1 MSNIKT
7 FSFPGGVP
15 IHQGEELSNNSE
27 IQTAP
32 LLDSYMV
39 NIAQNIGAPPK
50 PIVKKGDEVKKGQLI
65 AECAGFVSA
74 NLHSPTSGKIKAIEI
89 EYIEIG
95 SDGEDSW
102 GSPYEPITDWEN
114 SDVNDLKQRIGDC
127 GIVGMGGAG
136 FPTFVKLSPPPTA
149 KMEFVIINAAE
160 CEPYLT
166 ADNRLMLEEPEK
178 LLTGAAICAKILDVK
193 NVIIGIE
200 DNKPEAIALL
210 KERAT
215 KYNIDIVALPV
226 RYPQGSEKH
235 LIYALTGRK
244 VSCGALPSATGCLV
258 QNVGTAVA
266 ITEAICEGKPL
277 IERITTVTGEC
288 VVNPGNWKFRLGTT
302 FEKAIELSGGVKY
315 NPIKILAGGPMMG
328 NAQKSLDG
336 KICKN
341 TSGVLL
347 LGPEFVSQYR
357 SDPCIRCGKCV
368 AACPMNL
375 MPGTL
380 SMAID
385 SENYDLIEDLHVMDC
400 IECGSCSFVCPA
412 YRPLVQHFRRGKL
425 EVRNMK

>member
-15 IHQGEELSNNSE
+15 IHQGEELSNTSE

-65 AECAGFVSA
+65 AECAGFVST
-74 NLHSPTSGKIKAIEI
+74 NLHSPTSGTIKAVDKNIIEI
-89 EYIEIG
+89 T
-95 SDGEDSW
+95 SDGEDTW
-102 GSPYEPITDWEN
+102 GSPYEPIENWEEAEKE
-114 SDVNDLKQRIGDC
+114 VLKERVGAA

-149 KMEFVIINAAE
+149 KIDYVIINAAE

-166 ADNRLMLEEPEK
+166 ADNRLMLEATEQ
-178 LLTGAAICAKILDVK
+178 LLIGTAICARILNVK
-193 NVIIGIE
+193 NIIIGIE

-210 KERAT
+210 KEKAP

-244 VSCGALPSATGCLV
+244 VPCGALPSAAGCVV

-266 ITEAICEGKPL
+266 IMEAVCEGKPL

-288 VVNPGNWKFRLGTT
+288 IKNPGNWKFKLGTS
-302 FEKAIELSGGVKY
+302 FEEAIKLSGGIKY
-315 NPIKILAGGPMMG
+315 QPSKVIAGGPMMG
-328 NAQKSLDG
+328 NTQKSLDA

-341 TSGVLL
+341 TSGILL
-347 LGPEFVSQYR
+347 LGPEYVSQYK

-368 AACPMNL
+368 EACPMDL

-380 SMAID
+380 SMAITG
-385 SENYDLIEDLHVMDC
+385 ENYDLIKDLHVMDC

-412 YRPLVQHFRRGKL
+412 YRPLVQHFRRGKMEL
-425 EVRNMK
+425 RK